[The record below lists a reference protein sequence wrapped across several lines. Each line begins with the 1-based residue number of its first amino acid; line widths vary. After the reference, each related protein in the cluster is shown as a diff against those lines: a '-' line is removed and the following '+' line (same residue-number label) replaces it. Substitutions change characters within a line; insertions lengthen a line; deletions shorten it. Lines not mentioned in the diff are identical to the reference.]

1 MSLIGKDFSKH
12 LEDAFSDANS
22 LMVVSAYLTMPAVD
36 FLFDK
41 LPLGVPARFVV
52 RARPEDILSGSC
64 DLDAIKTMHY
74 SGIKCYL
81 NREVHA
87 KLYVIDQSFGFI
99 GSANFTNNGLRLA
112 GYGNLEL
119 STKIDI
125 SDTDLSLIET
135 IIEDSIPVTADLIKK
150 LEIYRK
156 DHAISDAIS
165 APVDSWWNELLGL
178 QEYSLEDGL
187 YVTDL
192 PWIDLSEPSL
202 DSIAIEHDRDVFHFE
217 SSLGAIEQRFKASKI
232 FSFVRSSLQESENDC
247 LYFGELTA
255 LVHSALKDDILP
267 YRSEIKQYVANLI
280 SYLQLLAKDQIAI
293 DRPNYSQRISLK
305 QSND

>member
-12 LEDAFSDANS
+12 LESAFNDANS
-22 LMVVSAYLTMPAVD
+22 LVVVSAYLTMPAVD

-41 LPLGVPARFVV
+41 LPLGVPATFVV

-74 SGIKCYL
+74 SGVKCYL

-87 KLYVIDQSFGFI
+87 KIYIIDQAFGFI

-119 STKIDI
+119 STKVDI
-125 SDTDLSLIET
+125 SDADMSLIET
-135 IIEDSIPVTADLIKK
+135 IIQDSILVTADLIKK
-150 LEIYRK
+150 LELYRRDNK
-156 DHAISDAIS
+156 ACDTVKVPI
-165 APVDSWWNELLGL
+165 DSWWDAILDL
-178 QEYSLEDGL
+178 QTYSIDDGL

-202 DSIAIEHDRDVFHFE
+202 DSIAIEHDRDIFHFE
-217 SSLGAIEQRFKASKI
+217 SSISAIERRFKASKI
-232 FSFVRSSLQESENDC
+232 FSFVKSSLQESENGY

-255 LVHSALKDDILP
+255 LVHSALKDDTLP
-267 YRSEIKQYVANLI
+267 YRSEIKQYIVNLM
-280 SYLQLLAKDQIAI
+280 SYLQLLAKDQIDI

-305 QSND
+305 

>member
-12 LEDAFSDANS
+12 LEEAFNNANS

-41 LPLGVPARFVV
+41 LPLGVPAKFVV

-64 DLDAIKTMHY
+64 DLDAIKTMHF
-74 SGIKCYL
+74 SGINCYL

-125 SDTDLSLIET
+125 STKDLSLIET
-135 IIEDSIPVTADLIKK
+135 IIKDSIPVTADLIKK
-150 LEIYRK
+150 LEIYK
-156 DHAISDAIS
+156 KHNATCDLVQNQ
-165 APVDSWWNELLGL
+165 VDSWWDKLLDL
-178 QEYSLEDGL
+178 QEYNVKDGL

-192 PWIDLSEPSL
+192 PWIDLSEPGK
-202 DSIAIEHDRDVFHFE
+202 DPTAIEHDQDVFHFGSRIDALE
-217 SSLGAIEQRFKASKI
+217 HRFKASKI
-232 FSFVRSSLQESENDC
+232 FNFVRSSLQETEQGC

-255 LVHSALKDDILP
+255 LVHSALKDDVLP
-267 YRSEIKQYVANLI
+267 YRSEIKEYIVNLI
-280 SYLQLLAKDQIAI
+280 SYLQLLAQDQIVI
-293 DRPNYSQRISLK
+293 DRPNYSQRIALK
-305 QSND
+305 